1 MVILLS
7 SMGLQDVRAWVPVW
21 EGAVHAHVAATAPD
35 GRALAFCQTDPTM
48 YTDPAAGDHV
58 QQPMGLLRAT
68 RQLLAAAGYCV
79 RPPRSSRKIGFQARL
94 WLSVL
99 VVYMNAAAGSAA
111 QLLLLAAGIACV
123 FRIHRTGLRL
133 VCDKQDL
140 HRPLLWPPALVAGS
154 WAAAFRRVTMQ
165 RLAHEA

>member
-21 EGAVHAHVAATAPD
+21 EGAVHAHAAATAPD
-35 GRALAFCQTDPTM
+35 GRALAFFQTDPTM

-79 RPPRSSRKIGFQARL
+79 RPPRSSRGVENQAHFWLRMAGGLPCMQLTAGARAACRRL
-94 WLSVL
+94 LRAIFAFTRPGLGLFARNRTCTVPCSGRRHCW
-99 VVYMNAAAGSAA
+99 
-111 QLLLLAAGIACV
+111 LLAGLAACR
-123 FRIHRTGLRL
+123 RITAHRLR
-133 VCDKQDL
+133 
-140 HRPLLWPPALVAGS
+140 
-154 WAAAFRRVTMQ
+154 
-165 RLAHEA
+165 HEA